1 MFGILLLTA
10 CNSETE
16 DSLEEVP
23 EEENSS
29 DEETEENSAEEEAPE
44 SEGNEEQTHQIITEE
59 DIFDEGSIYALVNRQ
74 HLLSEDY
81 IPEDLVPVEV
91 PVIFP
96 DHPEINQ
103 LRSEASEA
111 LSQLF
116 ASAEED
122 GIILHARSGFR
133 SYNTQEIQYG
143 SFVESHGE
151 EAASRFSAPPGASE
165 HQTGLAMDVTSDS
178 VGYELLE
185 SFGETAEGEWVRE
198 NAHEYGFIIRYP
210 EGKEDITGYQYEPWH
225 LRYAGVELATDIY
238 DSGLTYEEYITESGI
253 NIEENGTE

>member
-16 DSLEEVP
+16 EP
-23 EEENSS
+23 AEEENSS
-29 DEETEENSAEEEAPE
+29 DEETEESAVDEGASEEEEPE

-59 DIFDEGSIYALVNRQ
+59 DIFDERSIYALVNRQ

-103 LRSEASEA
+103 LRSQASEA

-143 SFVESHGE
+143 SFVEANGE
-151 EAASRFSAPPGASE
+151 EAASRFSAPAGASE
-165 HQTGLAMDVTSDS
+165 HQTGLAMDVTSES

-185 SFGETAEGEWVRE
+185 SFGETAEGEWVKE
-198 NAHEYGFIIRYP
+198 NAHVYGFIIRYHD
-210 EGKEDITGYQYEPWH
+210 GKEEITGYMYEPWH
-225 LRYAGVELATDIY
+225 LRYVGKELAHDIQE
-238 DSGLTYEEYITESGI
+238 SGLTYEEYIMESGI
-253 NIEENGTE
+253 DIEEN